1 MATKVP
7 VNEIGKIEA
16 NVRYGNQFNNN
27 LHSCATNALLAHD
40 HILKLRIAWS
50 MLHCTVCKGCD
61 RSKQQRKR
69 NLHFLNVKFVSSKL
83 RYSYTLWKQWEN

>member
-16 NVRYGNQFNNN
+16 SVRYGNQFNNN
-27 LHSCATNALLAHD
+27 YNLHNCATNALLAHD
-40 HILKLRIAWS
+40 HIMKLRIAWS
-50 MLHCTVCKGCD
+50 MLHCNVCKGCD

-69 NLHFLNVKFVSSKL
+69 NSNYIFWMSN
-83 RYSYTLWKQWEN
+83 LWVGN